1 MIRAVDTGLPD
12 VGRPLEWAI
21 LADNV
26 LYTVQLPLKMDGSY
40 ETGDI
45 AAQTELTLAN
55 LRRAVEAAGGTLA
68 DVTQVIVY
76 LPDPQDFAAMNAV
89 YGKYFSR
96 PCPNR
101 ATLVSNLV
109 VPGVRIEIIAYAHIS
124 RAAKAATRA
133 KKKVAKSAK
142 RKAAPR
148 KKNRRRS

>member
-1 MIRAVDTGLPD
+1 MIRAVNTGLPD
-12 VGRPLEWAI
+12 VGRPFEWAI

-26 LYTVQLPLKMDGSY
+26 LCTVQLPLKMDGSF

-45 AAQTELTLAN
+45 AAQTELTLTN

-89 YGKYFSR
+89 YGKRFSR

-109 VPGVRIEIIAYAHIS
+109 VPGARIEIIAYAHING
-124 RAAKAATRA
+124 AVKATTRA

-148 KKNRRRS
+148 KGTRRRS